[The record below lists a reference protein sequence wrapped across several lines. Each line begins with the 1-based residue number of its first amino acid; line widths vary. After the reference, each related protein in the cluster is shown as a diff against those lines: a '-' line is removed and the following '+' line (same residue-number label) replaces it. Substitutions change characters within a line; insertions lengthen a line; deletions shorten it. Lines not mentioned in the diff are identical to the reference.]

1 MGFTKVLT
9 VLAKEKLDNIATL
22 QLIRFA
28 KEVLTSGVQ
37 LDHC

>member
-9 VLAKEKLDNIATL
+9 GLAKEKLDNIATL

-28 KEVLTSGVQ
+28 KEILVSGA
-37 LDHC
+37 